1 LTFRFCGLKT
11 AAIPSKEGAMDKDA
25 RIFVAGRRGMVGNAC
40 WRALSRAGFTRL
52 LGPTSRELDLTR
64 QADVER
70 FFHDARPQAVILAA
84 ARVGGILANALH
96 PAPFIRDNLAIQ
108 TNVIHA
114 AWQNGVRR
122 LVFLGSSC
130 IYPKFAPQPI
140 REDALLTGPL
150 EQTNEAYALAKIA
163 GVRMCHFYNRQY
175 GVCYWQLMPAN
186 LYGEFD
192 SFDLTASH
200 VLPALMRK
208 FHLAAL
214 AKKGDAAGIARDVA
228 RFGPL
233 PDDIRAGLGLSPDGA
248 TVDPGRVKVV
258 LWGTGT
264 PRREFLHADDVAA
277 AVLHLLSLDGVPA
290 ELVNL
295 GCGQDHAIAELA
307 EMVRRMSG
315 YDGEIVW
322 DASKPDGTPR
332 KLLDVSRLTALGFA
346 PSISLEDGLR
356 RAYDWYLRESA
367 G

>member
-1 LTFRFCGLKT
+1 
-11 AAIPSKEGAMDKDA
+11 MDKDA

-40 WRALSRAGFTRL
+40 WRAISRAGFTRI

-64 QADVER
+64 QADVEGYFR
-70 FFHDARPQAVILAA
+70 DTRPQAVILAA
-84 ARVGGILANALH
+84 ARVGGILANAEN

-114 AWQNGVRR
+114 AWQNGVRH

-150 EQTNEAYALAKIA
+150 EPTNEAYALAKIA
-163 GVRMCHFYNRQY
+163 GVRMCHFYNQQY
-175 GVCYWQLMPAN
+175 GVCYWQLMPTN

-192 SFDLTASH
+192 SFDLTRSH

-208 FHLAAL
+208 LHLAAL
-214 AKKGDAAGIARDVA
+214 AQKGDAAGIARDEA

-233 PDDIRAGLGLSPDGA
+233 PRDIRENLGLSPDGRP
-248 TVDPGRVKVV
+248 DPSRVRVV

-264 PRREFLHADDVAA
+264 PRREFLHVDDVAA
-277 AVLHLLSLDGVPA
+277 AVLHVLSLDDVPA
-290 ELVNL
+290 ELVNV
-295 GCGQDHAIAELA
+295 GCGHDLRIAELA
-307 EMVRRMSG
+307 EMVRRLAG
-315 YDGEIVW
+315 YEGEIVW
-322 DASKPDGTPR
+322 DTSKPDGTPR
-332 KLLDVSRLTALGFA
+332 KLLDVSRLTALGFT